1 MFKFGVLAP
10 TRDRYRNL
18 RYIRDIFRA
27 SGGIEG
33 RPEDEIRKLRRSTC
47 GFPRARARVFVTRS
61 FQTKVNYIH
70 SRRHVSLI
78 RKGREREREKRN
90 ARYYR
95 RGRCAAFCHRVRG
108 YKFRDFLGGAI
119 SKTRSFLFFAQAG
132 VSFRVYTYFLH
143 LPPPAGRPL
152 FLPQF

>member
-18 RYIRDIFRA
+18 CYIRDIFRA
-27 SGGIEG
+27 SGGIES
-33 RPEDEIRKLRRSTC
+33 RPEDEIRKLCRSTC
-47 GFPRARARVFVTRS
+47 GFPRARVFVTRS

-78 RKGREREREKRN
+78 RKGREREKRN
-90 ARYYR
+90 ARYR
-95 RGRCAAFCHRVRG
+95 GGRCAAFCHRVRG